1 MKRKI
6 IFRLRKLREDKS
18 EVIFNMKNEQELAR
32 QRGGRSIPTRGNS
45 IWLEL
50 GKNFEDLKNKNRLG
64 KQKIGNAGGWRNK
77 HKPISARF
85 KMYILT

>member
-32 QRGGRSIPTRGNS
+32 QRGEGGGGC
-45 IWLEL
+45 EL
-50 GKNFEDLKNKNRLG
+50 PGPG
-64 KQKIGNAGGWRNK
+64 
-77 HKPISARF
+77 P
-85 KMYILT
+85 